1 FFNAIFENYE
11 LVAKEYRKIFYFQNQ
26 VNRSLRMDKALLKQL
41 ITILFDNAIKYT
53 DKNGIIEII
62 VKTTDKNLLISVIDN
77 GPGITDEEKKKIFD
91 RFYRVDKARTR
102 QTGGFGLGLALAQQ
116 IVMSLKGNITVKDND
131 PKGSIF
137 EVKL

>member
-1 FFNAIFENYE
+1 
-11 LVAKEYRKIFYFQNQ
+11 
-26 VNRSLRMDKALLKQL
+26 QL

>member
-1 FFNAIFENYE
+1 
-11 LVAKEYRKIFYFQNQ
+11 IFYFQNQ

-53 DKNGIIEII
+53 DKNGIIKII

>member
-1 FFNAIFENYE
+1 
-11 LVAKEYRKIFYFQNQ
+11 
-26 VNRSLRMDKALLKQL
+26 
-41 ITILFDNAIKYT
+41 
-53 DKNGIIEII
+53 
-62 VKTTDKNLLISVIDN
+62 
-77 GPGITDEEKKKIFD
+77 KKIFD

-137 EVKL
+137 EIKL

>member
-1 FFNAIFENYE
+1 MTTEN
-11 LVAKEYRKIFYFQNQ
+11 
-26 VNRSLRMDKALLKQL
+26 
-41 ITILFDNAIKYT
+41 
-53 DKNGIIEII
+53 II
-62 VKTTDKNLLISVIDN
+62 LISLIDN
-77 GPGITDEEKKKIFD
+77 GPGIKDEEKKKIFD

-116 IVMSLKGNITVKDND
+116 IVISLKGSISVKDNL

>member
-1 FFNAIFENYE
+1 
-11 LVAKEYRKIFYFQNQ
+11 IFYFQNQ